1 MVVGRRGH
9 TLVVWHTHI
18 TVLVG
23 MDCLHVEL
31 KEQYQYKHDG
41 YYQVMKWWLDQ
52 WQRPSYQQQLR
63 EREKGG
69 GGEGEGGRRKERQR
83 KTRNHVQNDNEKEIK

>member
-1 MVVGRRGH
+1 
-9 TLVVWHTHI
+9 
-18 TVLVG
+18 

-69 GGEGEGGRRKERQR
+69 EGEGGRRKERQR